1 MSETR
6 RRVWIDTDPA
16 IISGNGEVDDG
27 YALLQAL
34 RSPELDVVGVSA
46 VFGNTDIE
54 NTYPMAQ
61 EILKRAAREDVSVY
75 KGHGARGDRGSNE
88 ATEAMLAALDKS
100 PLTIIALGPLTNVA
114 AALGQTGAEL
124 YHVEDVV
131 FVGGRRVGLVFRAT
145 PDQEEP
151 FRDLN
156 FELDPEAADELLKLN
171 VPMTLAGW
179 EVSSVM
185 WLTNEDLE
193 TLRRDSDAAAE
204 WLADQS
210 QAWLDNWVANF
221 KAPGFTPFDTLAVGW
236 LLRPELFEAQQLPAE
251 VVFTPERPLF
261 HADKTIDGR
270 HVTYLPS
277 VDNDRFREDLIA
289 RLLRHPK
296 L

>member
-16 IISGNGEVDDG
+16 ITSGNGEVDDG

-46 VFGNTDIE
+46 VFGNTDID

-61 EILKRAAREDVSVY
+61 EILARAGREDVPVY
-75 KGHGARGDRGSNE
+75 RGHGARGERGANE
-88 ATEAMLAALDKS
+88 ATDALLTALDTS
-100 PLTIIALGPLTNVA
+100 QLTIIALGPLTNVA

-124 YHVEDVV
+124 YHVDEIV
-131 FVGGRRVGLVFRAT
+131 FVGGRRVGLEFRAT
-145 PDQEEP
+145 PDQADP

-179 EVSSVM
+179 EVSSTM
-185 WLTNEDLE
+185 WLTNDHLE
-193 TLRRDSDAAAE
+193 TLRGDGDAVAE

-236 LLRPELFEAQQLPAE
+236 LLRPELFEARRLPAE
-251 VVFTPERPLF
+251 VLFTPERPLF
-261 HADKTIDGR
+261 HADQAIDGR
-270 HVTYLPS
+270 DIIYLPS
-277 VDNDRFREDLIA
+277 VDNDRFRDDLMA
-289 RLLRHPK
+289 RLLMRPV
-296 L
+296 

>member
-16 IISGNGEVDDG
+16 ITSGNGEVDDG

-46 VFGNTDIE
+46 VFGNTDID

-61 EILKRAAREDVSVY
+61 EILARAGREDVPVY
-75 KGHGARGDRGSNE
+75 RGHGARGERGANE
-88 ATEAMLAALDKS
+88 ATDALLTALDTS
-100 PLTIIALGPLTNVA
+100 QLTIIALGPLTNVA

-124 YHVEDVV
+124 YHVDEIV
-131 FVGGRRVGLVFRAT
+131 FVGGRRVGLEFRAT
-145 PDQEEP
+145 PDQADP

-179 EVSSVM
+179 EVSSTM
-185 WLTNEDLE
+185 WLTNDHLE
-193 TLRRDSDAAAE
+193 TLRRDGDAVAE

-236 LLRPELFEAQQLPAE
+236 LLRPELFEAHRLPAE
-251 VVFTPERPLF
+251 VLFTPERPLF
-261 HADKTIDGR
+261 HADQAINGR
-270 HVTYLPS
+270 DIIYLPS
-277 VDNDRFREDLIA
+277 VDNDRFRDDLMA
-289 RLLRHPK
+289 RLLMRPV
-296 L
+296 